1 MAFRVLEHYNFHKYF
16 LHFQFSCLH
25 FDDILAASIAEHASA
40 LGIEPNEYRIIC
52 RNGTLADRTGFDVE
66 QECALTTIVDGE
78 IVVARNNRKT
88 TGIINALSSY
98 DKYFQSDPDFKMYN
112 SFAGER
118 DLLFKVSGQ
127 IFYDRCI
134 FCSDEDEQENFKK
147 RMKLNSLHHI
157 EYSLPAS
164 ITLFIKQRIAK
175 KYAS

>member
-1 MAFRVLEHYNFHKYF
+1 MFTRGGRSGYTRTAILKRYASWPTKYLNIMIF
-16 LHFQFSCLH
+16 IHFSFIHLIS
-25 FDDILAASIAEHASA
+25 SVAEHATA

-112 SFAGER
+112 SFAGQR
-118 DLLFKVSGQ
+118 DLLFKVSGRTPM
-127 IFYDRCI
+127 D
-134 FCSDEDEQENFKK
+134 
-147 RMKLNSLHHI
+147 M
-157 EYSLPAS
+157 
-164 ITLFIKQRIAK
+164 
-175 KYAS
+175 

>member
-1 MAFRVLEHYNFHKYF
+1 MHLISSV
-16 LHFQFSCLH
+16 S
-25 FDDILAASIAEHASA
+25 EHATA

-112 SFAGER
+112 SFAGQR

-127 IFYDRCI
+127 
-134 FCSDEDEQENFKK
+134 
-147 RMKLNSLHHI
+147 
-157 EYSLPAS
+157 
-164 ITLFIKQRIAK
+164 TLMNM
-175 KYAS
+175 